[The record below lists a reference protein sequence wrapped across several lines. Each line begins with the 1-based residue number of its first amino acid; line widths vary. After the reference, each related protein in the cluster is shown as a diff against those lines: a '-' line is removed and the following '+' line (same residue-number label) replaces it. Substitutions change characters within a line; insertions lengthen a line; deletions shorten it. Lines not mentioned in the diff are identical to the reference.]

1 MKIQRFSPVARG
13 TVPSREILLPLLEL
27 SVTRHEQ
34 LCPRQVLGVRIGL
47 YGLRA
52 LGLVDEAYWPRF
64 RNLDKRL
71 LTIVETDG
79 CGADG
84 IAVATDCHIGR
95 RTLRVVDYG
104 KVAATLVDIATNRAI
119 RVAPSPKA
127 RNLAPVCAPDA
138 TSRWHAYLEGYQVM
152 ADEQLLRLQVVQLRQ
167 PVTTIISR
175 PNARVICEQCGEEIM
190 NEREVVCND
199 RILCQ
204 SCAGDSYYES
214 Q

>member
-1 MKIQRFSPVARG
+1 MKIQRFGPVAQG

-27 SVTRHEQ
+27 SATRHEQ

-47 YGLRA
+47 CGLRA

-84 IAVATDCHIGR
+84 IAVATDCHVGR

-104 KVAATLVDIATNRAI
+104 KMAATLIDIGANRAI
-119 RVAPSPKA
+119 RVAPSPRA
-127 RNLAPVCAPDA
+127 RNLAPVCAPGA
-138 TSRWHAYLEGYQVM
+138 ASRWHAYLEGYQVM
-152 ADEQLLRLQVVQLRQ
+152 ADEQLLRLQVVQLKQ
-167 PVTTIISR
+167 PVAAIISR
-175 PNARVICEQCGEEIM
+175 PNARATCEQCSEEIM
-190 NEREVVCND
+190 NEREVTLD
-199 RILCQ
+199 GRILCQ
-204 SCAGDSYYES
+204 SCAGDSYYHFT
-214 Q
+214 